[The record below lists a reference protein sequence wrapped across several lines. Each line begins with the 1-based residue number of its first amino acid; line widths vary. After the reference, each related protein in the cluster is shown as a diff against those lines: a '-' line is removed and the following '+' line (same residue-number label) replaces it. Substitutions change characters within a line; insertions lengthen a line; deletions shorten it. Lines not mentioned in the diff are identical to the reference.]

1 MALKRPLVLLC
12 LLIVTLLAPAAAQE
26 LRIGVVIPQAS
37 AEAQAATEAFVRRLT
52 LSPSPA
58 LRGIEVLVRRTA
70 AGAEAAMTAAV
81 ELVTEQGVH
90 ALVCCTEESA
100 SAAVVQLAETEQ
112 VLVMSPRGRADDAE
126 APRLAVTLS
135 PSQLSVFRAIA
146 IGASHQGG
154 GIGMLVPDGPTGDA
168 AEEALRAGALEAG
181 IAVTRVE
188 QFAAGTSPLTPEALL
203 VATSLPS
210 SVVVWAN
217 GYDSRNAV
225 DALRARGFDGPVW
238 LRYPEAAGLADGF
251 PVGQLQFVVPPVLLA
266 TGGGADPRNHAAV
279 SSYRAAAS
287 GGLVG
292 GGTGL
297 EGALVHDALSL
308 VLAAFE
314 QALAYGVSP
323 QNTAQFRQAVA
334 DGLLSAGT
342 VPLAAGT
349 YRFDGERGA
358 LAQPA
363 GLIPASGRG
372 GRFVNLQ

>member
-1 MALKRPLVLLC
+1 MKRPLVLISI
-12 LLIVTLLAPAAAQE
+12 LISILLAPAAAQE

-37 AEAQAATEAFVRRLT
+37 TQAQAAADAFTRRLS
-52 LSPSPA
+52 LSTSPA
-58 LRGIEVLVRRTA
+58 LRGVEVLVRHTA
-70 AGAEAAMTAAV
+70 GGAQAAMTAAI
-81 ELVTEQGVH
+81 ELVSEQGVH
-90 ALVCCTEESA
+90 ALVCCTEEAA
-100 SAAVVQLAETEQ
+100 SAAVAQLAESEQ
-112 VLVMSPRGRADDAE
+112 VLVISPRGRPDEAE
-126 APRLAVTLS
+126 APRLAVTLT
-135 PSQLSVFRAIA
+135 PSELSVFRAITLA
-146 IGASHQGG
+146 ASQDGSA
-154 GIGMLVPDGPTGDA
+154 IGMLIADGPDGEA

-188 QFAAGTSPLTPEALL
+188 QFAAGTAPLTPEALL

-217 GYDSRNAV
+217 EADSENAV
-225 DALRARGFDGPVW
+225 HALRARGFDGPVW

-266 TGGGADPRNHAAV
+266 TGAGTDPRNHAAV
-279 SSYRAAAS
+279 SSYRAAAG
-287 GGLVG
+287 GGLAG

-334 DGLLSAGT
+334 DGLISAGS

-349 YRFDGERGA
+349 YRFDGERSA
-358 LAQPA
+358 LAQPS
-363 GLIPASGRG
+363 GLVAASGRG
-372 GRFVNLQ
+372 SRFVNLR